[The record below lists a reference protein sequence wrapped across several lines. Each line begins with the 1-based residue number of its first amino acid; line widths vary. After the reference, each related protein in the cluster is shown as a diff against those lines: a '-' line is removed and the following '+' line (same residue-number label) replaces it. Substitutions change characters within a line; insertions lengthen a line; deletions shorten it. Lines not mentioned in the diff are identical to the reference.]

1 MTAVS
6 RPPVGLSPMHDMHS
20 RAGAEMAEL
29 DGWLLPSRYTTPSEE
44 VDRARGSAGMCDVSS
59 TGKLI
64 VYADDMER
72 CPECRLRPRR
82 RTRGPEG
89 TRMGRRRPDR
99 AHGAG

>member
-44 VDRARGSAGMCDVSS
+44 ADRARRSAGMCDISS

-64 VYADDMER
+64 VYADDMDAALNAALGLDAAPGVR
-72 CPECRLRPRR
+72 SAPH
-82 RTRGPEG
+82 GP
-89 TRMGRRRPDR
+89 TAP
-99 AHGAG
+99 